1 MASVNPAEAIVLSLG
16 CDCLNL
22 YSIWL
27 RRFRQSVLRFR
38 AFLSQVR
45 DESRR
50 SRERVEVSTPLCS
63 VGRGC
68 GAYI

>member
-1 MASVNPAEAIVLSLG
+1 MASANPAEAIVLSLG

-38 AFLSQVR
+38 AFLSQVP

-50 SRERVEVSTPLCS
+50 
-63 VGRGC
+63 
-68 GAYI
+68 